1 MLRQRFYQKWN
12 NDKIIYVKQV
22 STLKKQIH
30 TLAKYK
36 QVYYFFALIFKNS

>member
-22 STLKKQIH
+22 STLKNKHIH
-30 TLAKYK
+30 LQNINK
-36 QVYYFFALIFKNS
+36 FIIFSPPYL